1 MQTEPTTELT
11 IQKAIT
17 CICQLDSGLDYII
30 KNMSDQSED
39 KDMLILLKELSG
51 YKLESLEQEFARL
64 AGASA

>member
-1 MQTEPTTELT
+1 MHVEQNTNVT

-51 YKLESLEQEFARL
+51 YKLESLE
-64 AGASA
+64 